1 MKKIL
6 TFVILGVL
14 LVTMSFSSFAAS
26 NAKINAAYGTVTIDG
41 IVDDVWL
48 AAEQQP
54 VVLVDK
60 EVIPSETKTTGTVR
74 TMWDENFLYVLVE
87 VDKHGVE
94 VYSTP
99 GGTEATDDCA
109 ELGLTM
115 NGDFTG
121 ESNIPGDVPYA
132 GCLRVVA
139 DGTKGGFGNL
149 YNAVV
154 DSFKGALVI
163 SGTTYTVEYAIPWQ
177 DLKPV
182 PGHVVSMEVQIN
194 DNSSGA
200 RDGLVNWASTPC
212 FGWRDSINHGAV
224 VLAAA
229 PVVTE
234 AEVVEEVAETAP
246 AAEVVVTAPAT
257 ADTVALAVAILLLS
271 TAAIIS
277 KKKIK

>member
-48 AAEQQP
+48 AAEQQA

-74 TMWDENFLYVLVE
+74 TMWDESFFYVLVE

-94 VYSTP
+94 VHSTP

-177 DLKPV
+177 DLKPA
-182 PGHVVSMEVQIN
+182 PGYVVSMEVQIN

-224 VLAAA
+224 VLAAV

-234 AEVVEEVAETAP
+234 AETAAPVVEETAT
-246 AAEVVVTAPAT
+246 AVVTAAPAT
-257 ADTVALAVAILLLS
+257 ADVFAVASVMFLLS
-271 TAAIIS
+271 CAVILA
-277 KKKIK
+277 KKK